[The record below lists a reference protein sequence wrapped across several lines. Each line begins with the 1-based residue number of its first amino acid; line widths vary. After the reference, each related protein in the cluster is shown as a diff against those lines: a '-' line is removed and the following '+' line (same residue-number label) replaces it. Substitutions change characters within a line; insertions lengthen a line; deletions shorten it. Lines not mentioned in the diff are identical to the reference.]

1 MTKKIT
7 MATVKSFIKKNADG
21 LFLKKINSYDGM
33 CDGVNDRS
41 AHSFMKV
48 TLNSHSHANQ
58 LGIEGAWFTP
68 GGNLL
73 TEYNDGVFKGF
84 DVYNC
89 CGHFIIATK

>member
-1 MTKKIT
+1 MTKRIT
-7 MATVKSFIKKNADG
+7 MATIKSFIKKNSEE

-33 CDGVNDRS
+33 CDGVNERA
-41 AHSFMKV
+41 AHGFTQV
-48 TLNSHSHANQ
+48 EFNHQSHANQ
-58 LGIEGAWFTP
+58 LGIPGAWFTP

-89 CGHFIIATK
+89 CGHFIIAVK